1 MLTKPVFEIGNVT
14 SISEL
19 RSVIKQYNNTI
30 HSSVKKTPIQA
41 GKNANEKEVFSS
53 LQDRTVRQQPK
64 LKLGQLVCT
73 ADIKRVF
80 SKGDSTNYSYKVYT
94 ITEVLYNTIPSF

>member
-1 MLTKPVFEIGNVT
+1 MLTNPVFEKGNVN

-19 RSVIKQYNNTI
+19 RSVIEQYNNTI

-41 GKNANEKEVFSS
+41 GKKSNEKEVYSN
-53 LQDRTVRQQPK
+53 LQDRRVRQQPK

-73 ADIKRVF
+73 SDIKRVF
-80 SKGDSTNYSYKVYT
+80 SKGDSTNYSQKVYT
-94 ITEVLYNTIPSF
+94 ITEVLYNTIPSY